1 MGLDLIHNKRGMVVF
16 WGFGVGFFFVGGV
29 GGHIIERFKGSSLLG
44 GLGYVSPGL
53 RKSQTLK
60 QPLTQRS
67 ISTVVLSSQL
77 AGICVE

>member
-16 WGFGVGFFFVGGV
+16 WGVWGGFWGV